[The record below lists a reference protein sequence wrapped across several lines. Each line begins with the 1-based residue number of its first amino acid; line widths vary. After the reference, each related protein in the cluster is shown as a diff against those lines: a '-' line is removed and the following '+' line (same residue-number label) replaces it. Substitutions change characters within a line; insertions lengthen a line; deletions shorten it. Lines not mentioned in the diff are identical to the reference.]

1 MFQMVLDTLLSPS
14 GQEVEVLARAERR
27 KFSLE
32 YKLRLLREADRC
44 SRPGEL
50 GALLRREGV
59 YSSTLSNWRRAR
71 ARGDLVGSGM
81 RKRGPKV
88 RPVDEGAKRIMKLER
103 ENRRLKR
110 RLERAEAVID
120 VQKEVSELLGV
131 DLPETD
137 GVTGKIR

>member
-1 MFQMVLDTLLSPS
+1 MFEMGLISELSRS
-14 GQEVEVLARAERR
+14 GQEVEVLAKPERR

-32 YKLRLLREADRC
+32 YKLRILREADKC

-50 GALLRREGV
+50 GSLLRREGL

-71 ARGDLVGSGM
+71 ARGDLVGPGM
-81 RKRGPKV
+81 RKRCPKG

-103 ENRRLKR
+103 ENRRLRR

-120 VQKEVSELLGV
+120 VQKKVSELLGV
-131 DLPETD
+131 DLPEPD
-137 GVTGKIR
+137 GGHGKIR